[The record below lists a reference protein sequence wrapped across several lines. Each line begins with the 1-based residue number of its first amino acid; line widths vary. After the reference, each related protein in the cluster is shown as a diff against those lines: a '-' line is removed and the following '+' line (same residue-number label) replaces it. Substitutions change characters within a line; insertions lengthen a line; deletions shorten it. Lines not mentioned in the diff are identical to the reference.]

1 MTNSRGVNCP
11 VCDRPSDVPFLT
23 RRQVCVHQNLV
34 VDTPQAARA
43 LRAGTLALHACAGC
57 GFVFNAAFDPN
68 LLRYG
73 AAYDNTQTCSP
84 TFQQHVDM
92 RASHIVDTRDVRN
105 ATLVEI
111 GCGNGSFLTAL
122 ARQDPGNR
130 GVGFDPSY
138 VGPDTAVDGRV
149 RFERRFYDETCAGL
163 DADAIVCRHVIEHVQ
178 HPVDLLG
185 SIRRTIRRNDAQIF
199 FETPCVEWILRNEI
213 VWDFFYEH
221 CSYFTA
227 GSLAL
232 AFARAGFNATDVSH
246 VFAGQYLWAEGRP
259 ADEEDAEERSV
270 SDASRIVDLAR
281 RYADRE
287 AAIVSGLRERT
298 VELSRRGPVAIW
310 GAAAKG
316 VTLANLIDPDA
327 TLLACI
333 VDINPNKQGK
343 FLPGSAHPIV
353 GPAEMGTLGV
363 RTALVTNPNYFEENS
378 RIVRNAGLNLELV
391 DLMRSNEA
399 HADSD

>member
-1 MTNSRGVNCP
+1 MNCP
-11 VCDRPSDVPFLT
+11 VCDRPSDAPFLT
-23 RRQVCVHQNLV
+23 RQQVCVHQNLV

-43 LRAGTLALHACAGC
+43 LRGGTLALHVCAGC
-57 GFVFNAAFDPN
+57 GFVFNGAFDPA
-68 LLRYG
+68 LLQYG

-84 TFQQHVDM
+84 TFQQHVEA
-92 RASHIVDTRDVRN
+92 RAGHIVQTGGARD
-105 ATLVEI
+105 ATIVEI
-111 GCGNGSFLTAL
+111 GCGNGSFLSSL
-122 ARQDPGNR
+122 ARRSTGIR

-138 VGPDTAVDGRV
+138 SGPDTALDGRV
-149 RFERRFYDETCAGL
+149 RFERRFYDNTCGEV
-163 DADAIVCRHVIEHVQ
+163 DADIIVCRHVIEHIPR
-178 HPVDLLG
+178 PVDFL
-185 SIRRTIRRNDAQIF
+185 RTICKTIRQNDARIF

-227 GSLAL
+227 GSLAQ
-232 AFARAGFNATDVSH
+232 AFARAGFRADEVSH
-246 VFAGQYLWAEGRP
+246 VFGGQYLWAEGRP
-259 ADEEDAEERSV
+259 AGERPAESG
-270 SDASRIVDLAR
+270 ASRIVDLAR
-281 RYADRE
+281 RYAERE
-287 AAIVSGLRERT
+287 AAIVSGLHERV

-316 VTLANLIDPDA
+316 VTLANLIDPEA

-353 GPAEMGTLGV
+353 GPGEIGIFGL

-378 RIVRNAGLNLELV
+378 RIVRSTGLNLELV

-399 HADSD
+399 HADTD